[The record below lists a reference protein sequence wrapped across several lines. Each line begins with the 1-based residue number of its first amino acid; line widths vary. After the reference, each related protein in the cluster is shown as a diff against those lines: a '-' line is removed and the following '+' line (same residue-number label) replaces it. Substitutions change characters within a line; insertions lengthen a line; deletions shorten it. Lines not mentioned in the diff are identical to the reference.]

1 MSEDRILNI
10 MKNLNYLLSTLEQVC
25 AQKLINN
32 VPSSEYDSIYI
43 NFELSKNSDIIFS
56 VFNSNTKCIVKKI
69 YTLPQLLKK
78 CADIFSVMSFIDEDT
93 ITLYKK
99 SKERI
104 YNTNT
109 IVTI

>member
-1 MSEDRILNI
+1 VSEDRLLNI
-10 MKNLNYLLSTLEQVC
+10 IKNLNYLLSTLEQVC

-32 VPSSEYDSIYI
+32 VPSPEYDSIYI

-69 YTLPQLLKK
+69 YTFPEMLKK
-78 CADIFSVMSFIDEDT
+78 CADIFSVMDFIDEDT

-99 SKERI
+99 SKEHI
-104 YNTNT
+104 YDTNT
-109 IVTI
+109 VVTI